1 MFLLRRGAGKFEKIH
16 ERNNETNA
24 SLNEDGRQES
34 RQYCRGKSMQ
44 NLGSDKLGETGQTR
58 PPHRL
63 APIPGKDGKKHRFDG
78 LKPLGKI
85 LPESPWDALGKP
97 KNRLLQSKK

>member
-1 MFLLRRGAGKFEKIH
+1 ME
-16 ERNNETNA
+16 
-24 SLNEDGRQES
+24 
-34 RQYCRGKSMQ
+34 
-44 NLGSDKLGETGQTR
+44 NLGSDKFGEQGKTR

-63 APIPGKDGKKHRFDG
+63 APIPGKGGKKHRFDG

-97 KNRLLQSKK
+97 KNRLLPSKK

>member
-1 MFLLRRGAGKFEKIH
+1 MNATMKLILLLSTRTESKIQD
-16 ERNNETNA
+16 E
-24 SLNEDGRQES
+24 
-34 RQYCRGKSMQ
+34 YCRGKSME
-44 NLGSDKLGETGQTR
+44 NLGSDKFGEQGKTR

-63 APIPGKDGKKHRFDG
+63 APIPGKGGKKHRFDG

-97 KNRLLQSKK
+97 KNRLLPSKK